1 VFTLYNISLWLH
13 ISAAVVGL
21 GATFALSI
29 GYPLALKLDA
39 HYMPFVHHL
48 SMNINRKL
56 ASPALLILIA
66 TGIYQAL
73 DSDTMDE
80 PWVGGTFLIALIL
93 GGLQG
98 SYFIPTDRK
107 LAKMAEGELAGGAR
121 PGAGAEGRHDRR
133 RQRLPDRAR
142 RLPDDGQARLLAGP
156 ASASAVSSAAGIGRP
171 IRKPWP
177 KSQPLDCNSR

>member
-1 VFTLYNISLWLH
+1 MFTLYNISLWLH

-39 HYMPFVHHL
+39 RYMPFIHR
-48 SMNINRKL
+48 MNMEVLRKL
-56 ASPALLILIA
+56 ASPALLLIVV

-80 PWVGGTFLIALIL
+80 AWVGGTFLIALIL

-98 SYFIPTDRK
+98 SYFVPTDKK
-107 LAKMAEGELAGGAR
+107 LAKMAEEELAGGATKLSDDYLAR
-121 PGAGAEGRHDRR
+121 VQKEGTIGAVTGFLIVLAVFLMTVKPG
-133 RQRLPDRAR
+133 
-142 RLPDDGQARLLAGP
+142 
-156 ASASAVSSAAGIGRP
+156 S
-171 IRKPWP
+171 
-177 KSQPLDCNSR
+177 